1 MYPHWH
7 PVRGHFLNCH
17 VPARTHAHM
26 HDCVRPQAA
35 VLAGPAATGPR
46 PGCQLFISAGDRA
59 GVVLKGRFDPA
70 SLTDAQQG
78 TGNLL
83 RRWPGQAFW
92 AQSRLERD
100 CSSFQLLGRAEQGR
114 INIKHGHGMT

>member
-70 SLTDAQQG
+70 SLTDAQLG

-83 RRWPGQAFW
+83 RRWPGQTFW
-92 AQSRLERD
+92 AKAG
-100 CSSFQLLGRAEQGR
+100 SSSTAAHFSYWAEQGR
-114 INIKHGHGMT
+114 VNIKHGQGMT